1 MKEQSNN
8 SFTFSFSYLIYQL
21 PKIYSIEK
29 IIELIK
35 TYNLKNKSVTL
46 QVLDPKY
53 IISKKQL
60 EIAIYQTIVAF
71 HSNENIARDK
81 GTELLLRLSGYRQIK
96 KALIVFGIEEQSK
109 YVMFIGF
116 GDSEEEI
123 NRSLVKISEEIGF
136 NVKESIQLPVS
147 NIKILKDFY
156 DYNEN
161 IDDLEKA
168 AIEKIVTL
176 KLD

>member
-60 EIAIYQTIVAF
+60 EIAI
-71 HSNENIARDK
+71 
-81 GTELLLRLSGYRQIK
+81 
-96 KALIVFGIEEQSK
+96 
-109 YVMFIGF
+109 
-116 GDSEEEI
+116 
-123 NRSLVKISEEIGF
+123 
-136 NVKESIQLPVS
+136 
-147 NIKILKDFY
+147 
-156 DYNEN
+156 
-161 IDDLEKA
+161 
-168 AIEKIVTL
+168 
-176 KLD
+176 